1 MSAVCGS
8 VANLSTTEG
17 KAEAVLVRH
26 REEEEK
32 QRDQWSA
39 AKTPHSLVVVW

>member
-1 MSAVCGS
+1 MSAVGGS

-17 KAEAVLVRH
+17 KAEAVPVRH

-32 QRDQWSA
+32 QRDQWRA
-39 AKTPHSLVVVW
+39 AKTPHSLVVV